1 MKTLIIIIF
10 LATIG
15 TVSLAQDTAYIS
27 RDKTTALF
35 FKSSVKVIGK
45 TPPDFE
51 VRQIENGL
59 ITLKAI
65 NPDFKS
71 VKLSIKDQNTNQVY
85 HIPVQYSYGR
95 AGRRIEVA
103 GSRSIIT
110 VIRSPATNYAAIGNQ
125 LASGKRSDVVDRKKI
140 GGVKAWVN
148 KLSLANNKVFFRLDI
163 RNRSNLPYDVD
174 FIRFYIRDLKTV
186 ARMATHEQEI
196 VPIYSNLNK
205 HTTILKSKEIAKV
218 FGFHRF
224 SLSDDQALNI
234 ELYERN
240 GNRHLYL
247 QIKQKDLD
255 DLETINPA
263 PQQPA
268 NTLVASLNKGS
279 YERRN

>member
-15 TVSLAQDTAYIS
+15 TGSFAQDTAYIS
-27 RDKTTALF
+27 RDRTTALF
-35 FKSSVKVIGK
+35 FKSSVKIIGK
-45 TPPDFE
+45 TPPDFK

-71 VKLSIKDQNTNQVY
+71 VKLNIQDQNTNQVY

-110 VIRSPATNYAAIGNQ
+110 VIRTPVTNYSAIGNQ

-196 VPIYSNLNK
+196 VPLYSNLNK
-205 HTTILKSKEIAKV
+205 HTTVLKSKEIAKV

-224 SLSDDQALNI
+224 SLSEDQALNI

-255 DLETINPA
+255 DLQTINPA

-268 NTLVASLNKGS
+268 NTLVASLNKGN
-279 YERRN
+279 YKRRN